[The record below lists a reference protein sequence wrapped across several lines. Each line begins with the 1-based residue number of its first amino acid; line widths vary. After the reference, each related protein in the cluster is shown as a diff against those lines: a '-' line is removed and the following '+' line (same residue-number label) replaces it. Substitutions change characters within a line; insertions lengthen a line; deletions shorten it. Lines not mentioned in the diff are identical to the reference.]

1 MSKATS
7 KQASKATSK
16 QNSKAAGKMKA
27 SASNKPGKAG
37 GGKASASAAPKGKA
51 AKPKPSKPTA
61 KPNPSAIVKNAK
73 TKAIAGKAVKK
84 ADAETKL
91 NSPKLNPN
99 ALGKSSGKPN
109 SKPVSGKISGKT
121 GLVDSG
127 STGKKLSASVVPG
140 KKVELK
146 KTEAV
151 TTKSAKAD
159 KSGKDQSKMPASS
172 AAKPAPELK
181 PQPPPGQSLEEML
194 AEAESAEE
202 LVITDADGRRFC
214 RIRDCDQLAQSDAYC
229 RFHYI
234 QLWKHIQSRRVIL
247 SEGKLERYIEELT
260 ARYPDKFLEIL
271 RKDLRVEK
279 DFLAAIAE
287 LEIDE
292 SAVEAEFE
300 EDENQSD
307 LYEVQRMSDAGTE
320 RTEDDSF

>member
-1 MSKATS
+1 MSKAKSSSSS
-7 KQASKATSK
+7 KSGKSSSSAALKAKGPAKAASKSTTKAKAT
-16 QNSKAAGKMKA
+16 KA
-27 SASNKPGKAG
+27 
-37 GGKASASAAPKGKA
+37 
-51 AKPKPSKPTA
+51 KPSK
-61 KPNPSAIVKNAK
+61 
-73 TKAIAGKAVKK
+73 
-84 ADAETKL
+84 
-91 NSPKLNPN
+91 
-99 ALGKSSGKPN
+99 
-109 SKPVSGKISGKT
+109 
-121 GLVDSG
+121 
-127 STGKKLSASVVPG
+127 
-140 KKVELK
+140 VE
-146 KTEAV
+146 A
-151 TTKSAKAD
+151 KSAKSAKSEKPKLKPAAVKAPKQTAPKQTAPKQTAID
-159 KSGKDQSKMPASS
+159 AKSKTKGDLKPNVKPTKSGSAMDARGKKPASNATAEKKSDVKKVDVAALKSGKSAKDQAKANSSSGSKAVVEATPSV
-172 AAKPAPELK
+172 AA
-181 PQPPPGQSLEEML
+181 GQSLEEML

-214 RIRDCDQLAQSDAYC
+214 RIRDCDQLAQVDGYC

-307 LYEVQRMSDAGTE
+307 LYEVQRMSDAGSE
-320 RTEDDSF
+320 RAEDDSF

>member
-1 MSKATS
+1 MKAKPVKGS
-7 KQASKATSK
+7 PKASVAKASKATE
-16 QNSKAAGKMKA
+16 KAVAKVPAGKVKA
-27 SASNKPGKAG
+27 TEAYGK
-37 GGKASASAAPKGKA
+37 KAL
-51 AKPKPSKPTA
+51 
-61 KPNPSAIVKNAK
+61 
-73 TKAIAGKAVKK
+73 KAV
-84 ADAETKL
+84 AT
-91 NSPKLNPN
+91 
-99 ALGKSSGKPN
+99 
-109 SKPVSGKISGKT
+109 
-121 GLVDSG
+121 
-127 STGKKLSASVVPG
+127 G
-140 KKVELK
+140 KKVEAK
-146 KTEAV
+146 KPEA
-151 TTKSAKAD
+151 TAPKAAKGGKESTKISA
-159 KSGKDQSKMPASS
+159 Q
-172 AAKPAPELK
+172 AAKPMAETK

-234 QLWKHIQSRRVIL
+234 QLWKHIQGRRSIL

-320 RTEDDSF
+320 RAEDDSF

>member
-1 MSKATS
+1 MSKAS
-7 KQASKATSK
+7 KSSSSNKSGKSSATSK
-16 QNSKAAGKMKA
+16 
-27 SASNKPGKAG
+27 
-37 GGKASASAAPKGKA
+37 
-51 AKPKPSKPTA
+51 
-61 KPNPSAIVKNAK
+61 
-73 TKAIAGKAVKK
+73 GKAVKAKPVK
-84 ADAETKL
+84 ASAKSSPAKAKASAKPSAATKAKPAKGSPKASAAKATKPTGKTPAKVPAGKGKAIEASGKKAIKAVVTGKKIEAKKPETAAPKAAKGGKESTKTAAQVSKPVAETKL
-91 NSPKLNPN
+91 
-99 ALGKSSGKPN
+99 
-109 SKPVSGKISGKT
+109 
-121 GLVDSG
+121 
-127 STGKKLSASVVPG
+127 
-140 KKVELK
+140 
-146 KTEAV
+146 
-151 TTKSAKAD
+151 
-159 KSGKDQSKMPASS
+159 
-172 AAKPAPELK
+172 
-181 PQPPPGQSLEEML
+181 QPPPGQSLEEML

-234 QLWKHIQSRRVIL
+234 QLWKHIQGRRSIL

-320 RTEDDSF
+320 RAEDDSF

>member
-1 MSKATS
+1 MKAKTVKGS
-7 KQASKATSK
+7 P
-16 QNSKAAGKMKA
+16 KA
-27 SASNKPGKAG
+27 SAGKATKDTG
-37 GGKASASAAPKGKA
+37 AKLKA
-51 AKPKPSKPTA
+51 TA
-61 KPNPSAIVKNAK
+61 KAP
-73 TKAIAGKAVKK
+73 AGKVKATEASGKK
-84 ADAETKL
+84 AL
-91 NSPKLNPN
+91 
-99 ALGKSSGKPN
+99 
-109 SKPVSGKISGKT
+109 KT
-121 GLVDSG
+121 AA
-127 STGKKLSASVVPG
+127 TG

-146 KTEAV
+146 KPEAAAPKAAKGGKESAKISGQMAKPIAKAV
-151 TTKSAKAD
+151 TKTVTNTKTAPD
-159 KSGKDQSKMPASS
+159 P
-172 AAKPAPELK
+172 KPL
-181 PQPPPGQSLEEML
+181 PPPGQSLEEML

-234 QLWKHIQSRRVIL
+234 QLWKHIQGRRSIL

-320 RTEDDSF
+320 RAEDDSF